1 MPGEGGAR
9 GTTLTRVTPR
19 HDLSRAAG
27 EVYGG
32 AVAMFGVEWSEIAVI
47 AAVALVLIG
56 PKDMPVAIR
65 TITGMIKKARRMA
78 GEFQT
83 HVDEMMREAN
93 LDDIKNS
100 INDIRNFDL
109 KDVVEKHVDP
119 DGSLRNT
126 FTENPF
132 EPTPVAEHPTDVITP
147 PEPEPEPVEAPPPVI
162 EAALM
167 PAFLPPTA
175 VAPALPVPMP
185 DEPEPP
191 AFVPPEVVRDAH
203 RGGVRA

>member
-1 MPGEGGAR
+1 
-9 GTTLTRVTPR
+9 
-19 HDLSRAAG
+19 
-27 EVYGG
+27 
-32 AVAMFGVEWSEIAVI
+32 MFDFAWSEIAVI

-65 TITGMIKKARRMA
+65 SITGMIKKARRMA

-100 INDIRNFDL
+100 INEIRNFDL

-119 DGSLRNT
+119 DGTLRNT
-126 FTENPF
+126 FAENPL
-132 EPTPVAEHPTDVITP
+132 EPTPVAEHPTDVVVTP
-147 PEPEPEPVEAPPPVI
+147 APEVAAPVVVEAAPI
-162 EAALM
+162 

-175 VAPALPVPMP
+175 VAPALPVPTP
-185 DEPEPP
+185 EAPEPP
-191 AFVPPEVVRDAH
+191 AFVPPDMARQ
-203 RGGVRA
+203 RNG